1 MQISNLT
8 NTASMAFSCNVYLIQ
23 GNGNTAQDVSTLIDV
38 GNDPSVFDRISHMA
52 AGIGKKRI
60 EQVILTHSHF
70 DHTAI
75 LELVRERFKPV
86 VYARSTSLEADVLLE
101 DGQVIICGDRE
112 MQVLCTP
119 GHSEDSVC
127 LYSPADGALF
137 VGDTPVVVRSSD
149 GNYEDRFV
157 RSLERLCGKE
167 VRTIYFGHG
176 DPITKNAHQVL
187 LGSLKNASRA
197 RTIPESQ

>member
-1 MQISNLT
+1 M
-8 NTASMAFSCNVYLIQ
+8 
-23 GNGNTAQDVSTLIDV
+23 
-38 GNDPSVFDRISHMA
+38 P
-52 AGIGKKRI
+52 AGIGKERI

-86 VYARSTSLEADVLLE
+86 VYARSTSLGADVLLE
-101 DGQVIICGDRE
+101 DGQMIVCGDRE

-127 LYSPADGALF
+127 LYSPSDGALF
-137 VGDTPVVVRSSD
+137 VGDTPVMVRSSD
-149 GNYEDRFV
+149 GSYEDRLV

-176 DPITKNAHQVL
+176 DPITENAHRL
-187 LGSLKNASRA
+187 LLTSLKNAR
-197 RTIPESQ
+197 RGQTIPGNQ